1 MVRAARRGKRDH
13 DGERIKKES
22 VEEEDQNSSIN
33 SGNADTTN
41 NNKGV
46 EEERKSQDSP
56 HDETITT
63 TTTVSISN
71 SDDANKSS
79 DSTSNNSS
87 SRKRSRGA
95 SAEGNDSSN
104 NSNNNNSNNAK
115 AANLTAAT
123 IAAVFS
129 SICQLDQQHGN
140 SGGGCLLPALQPI
153 LTSLAHNNAGTAN
166 VDATSVI
173 EKLQT
178 IKAAAHK
185 AVLEAPPY
193 VHLSARDSAPQLK
206 MDDSRLILNHQNQSS
221 TSGSNTSS
229 NNAAN
234 TNSAF
239 IMRGYR
245 MSRAS
250 HGVSSGLSYYEC
262 TILDPITCPAPST
275 ENYTLGSVLQQAIQ
289 NQEPNNGGKNV
300 TMIGHTRI
308 GWSMRTAE
316 LQAPVGYDQW
326 SYGLRDISGS
336 KIHNSKRDDRWGGF
350 SFGPGDIVGFAIF
363 LLPSKDNNYQNTQLT
378 NHIRFFKNG
387 EPMGQFIISKGI
399 RTGGAAF
406 DNIQPGTYYPA
417 VSIYMGASVKVNFG
431 PHFVYP
437 PRKLLPLI
445 NKLISSS
452 SHKVTV
458 QPISELC
465 PAPPDAQTLW
475 DEYIKWEKKHPNSS
489 NNSNNTKM
497 KKLDENIVKA
507 FRKAVFTEANIRYE
521 HYQSF
526 VSQHLQDVRA
536 ARQQRNLSINDLP
549 PIETDKT
556 LSPEV

>member
-1 MVRAARRGKRDH
+1 MVRGARRGKRDH
-13 DGERIKKES
+13 DGERIKKET
-22 VEEEDQNSSIN
+22 VEEEDQNSSTN
-33 SGNADTTN
+33 SGTTHTT
-41 NNKGV
+41 NKGV
-46 EEERKSQDSP
+46 EEERKSQDSAQ
-56 HDETITT
+56 DETT
-63 TTTVSISN
+63 TTTASSN
-71 SDDANKSS
+71 NEDTNKASD
-79 DSTSNNSS
+79 TSNNSS

-95 SAEGNDSSN
+95 NAEGNDTSN
-104 NSNNNNSNNAK
+104 NNNAK

-123 IAAVFS
+123 IAAAFS
-129 SICQLDQQHGN
+129 SICQLDQQYGN
-140 SGGGCLLPALQPI
+140 TGGGCLLPALQPI

-166 VDATSVI
+166 FDAAFVI

-206 MDDSRLILNHQNQSS
+206 MDDSRLILNHQSQSS
-221 TSGSNTSS
+221 ASSSNTSS
-229 NNAAN
+229 SNTTN

-262 TILDPITCPAPST
+262 TILDPISCPAPST
-275 ENYTLGSVLQQAIQ
+275 ENYTLGSALQQAIQ
-289 NQEPNNGGKNV
+289 NQEPDNGGKNV
-300 TMIGHTRI
+300 RMIGHTRI

-445 NKLISSS
+445 NKLIPSP
-452 SHKVTV
+452 SHRVTV

-465 PAPPDAQTLW
+465 PAPPDAHTLW

-489 NNSNNTKM
+489 HNSNNTKM
-497 KKLDENIVKA
+497 KKLDENIVNA
-507 FRKAVFTEANIRYE
+507 FREAVFTEANIRYE

-526 VSQHLQDVRA
+526 VSQHLKDVRA

-549 PIETDKT
+549 PFEMDKK
-556 LSPEV
+556 LCQ